1 MSEINDAWTDHDL
14 TRVIHGDDGIEE
26 CRDIGPPLHLT
37 STFEADGAAH
47 FAEMATT
54 ARHSEY
60 YTRYGN
66 PTVSR
71 VERIVAD
78 LEGAESALMF
88 ASGMGA
94 ISTAVLSL
102 VSQGGHIVAQRNH
115 YMGTTKLLLEL
126 LPTFGVTATLV
137 DQTSTADFEAALTP
151 ETQLILVES
160 PANPTLQVTDLR
172 SIAEL
177 ARSHGI
183 VSLADNTLA
192 SPMNQRPVSLGVDLS
207 MHAGTKYL
215 GGHHDLVAG
224 VVAGSSEMIERIWN
238 TSIVL
243 GATASPFDAWLLLR
257 GLRTLPL
264 RVRQHNESA
273 LAVAQFLSGH
283 ESVEGV
289 HYPGL
294 PSHAQ
299 HVLASAQMS
308 GFGGVMSFAV
318 DGGYDRAQSVMSRLN
333 LIKEAVSLGGFE
345 SLAVHAAAMWE
356 GTLGEQGAIDAG
368 VQPNLIRLSVG
379 LEDESDIVADLNQ
392 ALSQ

>member
-1 MSEINDAWTDHDL
+1 MTENNDPWIDHDL
-14 TRVIHGDDGIEE
+14 TRVIHGDDGVEVS
-26 CRDIGPPLHLT
+26 RDIGPPLHLT
-37 STFEADGAAH
+37 STFEAEGAAQ

-115 YMGTTKLLLEL
+115 YMGTTKLVLEF
-126 LPTFGVTATLV
+126 LPRFGVTATLV
-137 DQTSTADFEAALTP
+137 DQTDTADFEAALTP
-151 ETQLILVES
+151 ATQLILVES

-183 VSLADNTLA
+183 FSMADNTLA
-192 SPMNQRPVSLGVDLS
+192 SPMNQRPITLGLDLS

-224 VVAGSSEMIERIWN
+224 VVAGPSEMIERIWN

-273 LAVAQFLSGH
+273 LAVARFLSGH
-283 ESVEGV
+283 VSIEHV

-294 PSHAQ
+294 PGHAQ
-299 HVLASAQMS
+299 HALASSQMS

-318 DGGYDRAQSVMSRLN
+318 HGGYDRAQTVMSKLN

-345 SLAVHAAAMWE
+345 SLAVHAAAMWA
-356 GTLGEQGAIDAG
+356 GTLGEAGAVEAG

-379 LEDESDIVADLNQ
+379 LEHESDIVADLNQ
-392 ALSQ
+392 ALS